1 MNESIQSQLDEQL
14 KKKRSAKVV
23 EASDAPLLTPD
34 VLERDKRLKDLVEI
48 NLRDQTARVVETSN
62 APELTADVLAAK
74 GKPIRTVELVF
85 DGQVF
90 QVGVRH
96 GKPMH
101 VEVAHSRVLNAFKEQ
116 MGEADELTPALL
128 EERDTAVKRLLVSL
142 MITDPVTT
150 HPMFSYENVGVG
162 HPIEDCSQILLNALW
177 EAYTA
182 IQFPRED
189 DIYQV
194 QVLRG
199 TPLDIALLLG
209 ETFEA
214 YPVENLGKKF
224 IDMSDRELEAV
235 EKRSLAQRRVL
246 VALMLPDVPLSLN
259 GQERSE
265 KSASAFESKAEGNDL
280 AAESLPNPD
289 FSAEGATPV
298 EDLSEAMLATL
309 FEAYRVANIPAAGLD
324 PWNDFAQWS
333 KTETGRIRI
342 ANLWITSTEAGKLP
356 SERIC
361 PDADINFRFGLDEIC
376 AEIGLKEI
384 ADAQKRKNK

>member
-14 KKKRSAKVV
+14 KQKRSAKVV
-23 EASDAPLLTPD
+23 ETSDAPLLTPD
-34 VLERDKRLKDLVEI
+34 VLERDKRSKDLVEI
-48 NLRDQTARVVETSN
+48 NLKDQTARVVETSD
-62 APELTADVLAAK
+62 APELTAEVLSAK
-74 GKPIRTVELVF
+74 GRPIQTVELVF

-101 VEVAHSRVLNAFKEQ
+101 VEVAHSRVLNEFKER
-116 MGEADELTPALL
+116 MSESDELTAELL
-128 EERDTAVKRLLVSL
+128 EERDTAVKHLLVSS

-150 HPMFSYENVGVG
+150 HPMFSYENEGEG

-199 TPLDIALLLG
+199 TPLDTALLLG
-209 ETFEA
+209 ETFET
-214 YPVENLGKKF
+214 YPVGDLGKKF
-224 IDMSDRELEAV
+224 IDMSADELEAV

-259 GQERSE
+259 GQER
-265 KSASAFESKAEGNDL
+265 
-280 AAESLPNPD
+280 
-289 FSAEGATPV
+289 EGAMPV

-309 FEAYRVANIPAAGLD
+309 FEAYRVANIPAAGLASLERFRAMVKD
-324 PWNDFAQWS
+324 RDRQDTDRESVDNEQRD
-333 KTETGRIRI
+333 GR
-342 ANLWITSTEAGKLP
+342 AAEP
-356 SERIC
+356 
-361 PDADINFRFGLDEIC
+361 ADMP
-376 AEIGLKEI
+376 
-384 ADAQKRKNK
+384 